1 MAVGPGGGMRRRQD
15 GKEAEVGEKGQMK
28 CDRDLRVIAAHLH
41 QVRHCRALLTE
52 LYPHDL

>member
-1 MAVGPGGGMRRRQD
+1 MRRRQD
-15 GKEAEVGEKGQMK
+15 GKEAEVGEKEQMK